1 MGSLVLHHHLQAPY
15 PYLHH
20 LHHQPTHH
28 QPPFQMEA
36 SPTHLHLHLHLG
48 FQNHSSHLS
57 RRLRYHPD
65 YHSIHHLLNLLHQP
79 PNLSPLSAAEHGLHM
94 HLDRQQMLLIHLMC
108 YLILIEPTVAKDLP
122 PFE

>member
-1 MGSLVLHHHLQAPY
+1 MGSLVLHHHLQVPY

-57 RRLRYHPD
+57 HRLRYHHG
-65 YHSIHHLLNLLHQP
+65 YRWTHHLLNLLHQP
-79 PNLSPLSAAEHGLHM
+79 PNLGPLSIAAHDPRM
-94 HLDRQQMLLIHLMC
+94 HLDRQQILLVHLM
-108 YLILIEPTVAKDLP
+108 YYRVLIEPTASKGLP
-122 PFE
+122 LCE